1 MRQVQRQGIC
11 RSQTW
16 KVKPAVRD
24 RQPIFNVPWPVLALL
39 GAMIAMHLVRLFL
52 NEDQAYWLLAAL
64 AFIPARYSEASGALP
79 GGEMAKATSFVT
91 HLFLHADKIHLA
103 VNGAWL
109 LAFGTPLAKRLG
121 WLRFMLFTMCC
132 GAAGATTFL
141 ALHPGLMA
149 PVIGASG
156 AIAGLMGGVM
166 RLLFPALDSH
176 EGYLLQDHPQ
186 EIEAMPLL
194 AALRDKRVLLSS
206 AAFVA
211 LNVLAMF
218 GLGSP
223 TDSGVIA
230 WEAHLGGYFFGLLC
244 FDFFDAAVRL
254 PSSTTPRSPS
264 ESP

>member
-1 MRQVQRQGIC
+1 MG
-11 RSQTW
+11 
-16 KVKPAVRD
+16 D
-24 RQPIFNVPWPVLALL
+24 RQPIFNVPGPVLVLL
-39 GAMIAMHLVRLFL
+39 GLMIAVHVLRLFL
-52 NEDQAYWLLAAL
+52 SEDLGYWVLAAL
-64 AFIPARYSEASGALP
+64 AFIPARYSEAGGALP
-79 GGEMAKATSFVT
+79 GGDVAKVTSFVT
-91 HLFLHADKIHLA
+91 HLFLHADQIHLA

-121 WLRFMLFTMCC
+121 WARFMLFTLSC
-132 GAAGATTFL
+132 GVAGATAFL
-141 ALHPGLMA
+141 ALHPTLMA

-176 EGYLLQDHPQ
+176 QGYLLSDDPQ
-186 EIEAMPLL
+186 KIQAMPLL
-194 AALRDKRVLLSS
+194 AALRDKRVLIST

-211 LNVLAMF
+211 LNILAMF

-223 TDSGVIA
+223 ADSGAIA

-244 FDFFDAAVRL
+244 FGFFDAAA
-254 PSSTTPRSPS
+254 PFASPTEPEAPS

>member
-1 MRQVQRQGIC
+1 MPVG
-11 RSQTW
+11 
-16 KVKPAVRD
+16 D
-24 RQPIFNVPWPVLALL
+24 REPIFNVPWPVLALL
-39 GAMIAMHLVRLFL
+39 GLMIAVHVSRLFL
-52 NEDQAYWLLAAL
+52 TEDQGYWVLAAL
-64 AFIPARYSEASGALP
+64 AFIPARYSEAAGALP
-79 GGEMAKATSFVT
+79 GGEVAKATSFIT

-121 WLRFMLFTMCC
+121 WARFMLFTVGCGVA
-132 GAAGATTFL
+132 GAATFL

-176 EGYLLQDHPQ
+176 EGHLLSDDPQ
-186 EIEAMPLL
+186 QIHALPLV
-194 AALRDKRVLLSS
+194 AALRDKRVLMSS
-206 AAFVA
+206 AAFIA

-223 TDSGVIA
+223 TDSGAIA

-244 FDFFDAAVRL
+244 FGFFDVAAPDTSPTSRE
-254 PSSTTPRSPS
+254 PPS
-264 ESP
+264 ETR